1 MKFTCPKIELL
12 SAIGAVSKAIASK
25 PQTPILSGIYLR
37 AEGNELELQAT
48 DYEIGIIYK
57 IQADIEEPG
66 QLVLSG
72 RYLQEVIRR
81 LPSDIVKIDYDSQE
95 KITHI
100 QGGNANYTLRS
111 MNASEYPGV
120 HRLEG
125 ELHFTVRDTL
135 LRSLFKKTVFACS
148 NDESRPVF
156 TGVNMEIDG
165 TIITLAGTN
174 THRLAVKKHVFESP
188 IGEPMKLIIPAK
200 TLQELLHILTS
211 EVPSDVEITCSF
223 NQISFQYENIYLTGR
238 LIEGVFPS
246 FANVIPKAATTRVTM
261 DTAELIAA
269 MDRVYL
275 ISRTGD
281 YNVVK
286 LSFADGNLHISSS
299 NPDIGMAEENIP
311 VEIDGPAIDIAFNAA
326 YLVDA
331 LKVLESDHCMFALTK
346 SLAPVLVTEPDDP
359 DFIYVV
365 TPMRTAH

>member
-1 MKFTCPKIELL
+1 MKFTCPKPEFL

-37 AEGNELELQAT
+37 AEGNQLELQAT
-48 DYEIGIIYK
+48 DYEIGIIY
-57 IQADIEEPG
+57 QLEADIEEPG

-72 RYLQEVIRR
+72 RYLQEVVRR
-81 LPSDIVKIDYDSQE
+81 LPSDTVRVDYDSQE

-125 ELHFTVRDTL
+125 DLHFTLKDNL

-156 TGVNMEIDG
+156 TGVNMDIDD
-165 TIITLAGTN
+165 TSITLAGTN
-174 THRLAVKKHVFESP
+174 THRLAVKKTVLDAP
-188 IGEPMKLIIPAK
+188 VGTMKLIIPAK
-200 TLQELLHILTS
+200 TLNELLHILTS

-238 LIEGVFPS
+238 LIEGAFPS
-246 FANVIPKAATTRVTM
+246 FANVIPKNSTTRVTM

-311 VEIDGPAIDIAFNAA
+311 VDIEGPGLDIAFNAA

-331 LKVLESDHCMFALTK
+331 LKVLESERCTFALTK
-346 SLAPVLVTEPDDP
+346 PLAPVLVTEPDDP